1 MRPFSS
7 YIRILDRGYRCDKM
21 QDFLSLLVFR
31 FRTDSEP
38 NLTLIIHIAPAKE
51 MLLGNLLSVH
61 GNGCVSIYFIYPP
74 LPFHWFLVTG
84 WSMDFPPDI
93 LHRLV
98 RVTRLFSFL
107 VCFVRKGRGHEPVI
121 PCTPWSPTCSYYG
134 DWRFHEGTSR
144 CCTFPLACHKSRF
157 LRLLHSFFSR
167 QWRITEGRN
176 ATRCPVNDLGKWCT
190 YDLFEIIFRF
200 IILFYKLF
208 K

>member
-74 LPFHWFLVTG
+74 PPFPLI
-84 WSMDFPPDI
+84 PR
-93 LHRLV
+93 HRLIYGFSPGYSSPSCSSHAIILV
-98 RVTRLFSFL
+98 SRLFCPKRKRTRAGYSMHSMIAYLFLLRRLEVSRRDKSVLHVSFGL
-107 VCFVRKGRGHEPVI
+107 
-121 PCTPWSPTCSYYG
+121 S
-134 DWRFHEGTSR
+134 
-144 CCTFPLACHKSRF
+144 
-157 LRLLHSFFSR
+157 
-167 QWRITEGRN
+167 
-176 ATRCPVNDLGKWCT
+176 
-190 YDLFEIIFRF
+190 
-200 IILFYKLF
+200 
-208 K
+208 